1 MGATSGFASRRTR
14 DGPSGMRRAASRY
27 RTLSDAI
34 CGYAMG
40 WREQTLSLAL
50 TLSRAKVTWRAR
62 AASSSS
68 TENNDD
74 DDTVQRNN
82 STLDNGKHKQARRL
96 QEHQNTRSRAS
107 QMSGCVA
114 GFAKA

>member
-1 MGATSGFASRRTR
+1 
-14 DGPSGMRRAASRY
+14 
-27 RTLSDAI
+27 
-34 CGYAMG
+34 MG

-50 TLSRAKVTWRAR
+50 TLRRAKVTWRAG
-62 AASSSS
+62 AAPPAATTTTTTAKDTQRSNSRL
-68 TENNDD
+68 DD
-74 DDTVQRNN
+74 
-82 STLDNGKHKQARRL
+82 GKHKHARRL

>member
-1 MGATSGFASRRTR
+1 
-14 DGPSGMRRAASRY
+14 MRRAASRY